1 VAVLEMMLMTEET
14 ESEERLREIPASEIL
29 DKIQKGEPVEYD
41 HVRIVGDLE
50 LSKLDLPT
58 QHIERTNFH
67 EEAKHIQSRIKITNS
82 RIEGETL
89 FISANFLEP
98 VELSGTTFSEDADF
112 RDSTFSEDA
121 DFKKSTFSKDAFF
134 RGSIFSKDAFFRKS
148 TFSEDA
154 DFKKSIFSE
163 GADFRDSTFR
173 GEILTFKK
181 AIFLN
186 PSSQEDACRRAK
198 IVLESSGDR
207 EESGYHFYRE
217 MEGKRR
223 QKDWYVRYPEFI
235 FIQLIFGYGVHPF
248 RLWAFWLGFVGVFAL
263 IYWLGHGIDAT
274 ASSMKEAPQIVD
286 YIWFSIATAITPGYA
301 GYKPTPDFKLVAG
314 LEAIFGTFMWAAFI
328 ATFSRNYMRW

>member
-1 VAVLEMMLMTEET
+1 MTEET

-50 LSKLDLPT
+50 QSKLDLP
-58 QHIERTNFH
+58 IERTNFH
-67 EEAKHIQSRIKITNS
+67 EEARLIQSRIKITNS
-82 RIEGETL
+82 RIDGETL

-98 VELSGTTFSEDADF
+98 VELSGTTFS
-112 RDSTFSEDA
+112 
-121 DFKKSTFSKDAFF
+121 
-134 RGSIFSKDAFFRKS
+134 
-148 TFSEDA
+148 
-154 DFKKSIFSE
+154 
-163 GADFRDSTFR
+163 

-181 AIFLN
+181 AIYLN

-198 IVLESSGDR
+198 IVLESAGDR
-207 EESGYHFYRE
+207 EEAGYYFYRE

-263 IYWLGHGIDAT
+263 IYSDDALQARLTLMDHVLANQLRSLGQQARLR
-274 ASSMKEAPQIVD
+274 Q
-286 YIWFSIATAITPGYA
+286 PGFVIFRPVEVIGKGKA
-301 GYKPTPDFKLVAG
+301 GEVLIP
-314 LEAIFGTFMWAAFI
+314 
-328 ATFSRNYMRW
+328 

>member
-1 VAVLEMMLMTEET
+1 
-14 ESEERLREIPASEIL
+14 
-29 DKIQKGEPVEYD
+29 
-41 HVRIVGDLE
+41 
-50 LSKLDLPT
+50 LPT

-121 DFKKSTFSKDAFF
+121 DFRKSTFSKDAFF